1 MYHQFDRSMH
11 PRQSILKT
19 ILTLKE
25 NSRKAE
31 STLQALESVSTYV
44 LYFLYEVYHKGLTS
58 KLHQ

>member
-25 NSRKAE
+25 KSHKAE
-31 STLQALESVSTYV
+31 STLRALEDVS
-44 LYFLYEVYHKGLTS
+44 
-58 KLHQ
+58 LHLIYSGEQKNSNSYP